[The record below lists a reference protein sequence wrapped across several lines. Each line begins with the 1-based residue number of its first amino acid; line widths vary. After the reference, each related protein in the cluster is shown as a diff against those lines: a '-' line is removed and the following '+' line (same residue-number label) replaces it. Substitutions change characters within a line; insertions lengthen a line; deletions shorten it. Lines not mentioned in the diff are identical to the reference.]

1 MHDLS
6 SDTDRLALVPLYIA
20 VEPRDPRG
28 EGLRSSEAL
37 EHIPAATLG
46 EVAEVLVQL
55 GVPADLLD
63 GAVLGAP
70 GWIVARTV
78 GWSDGRIVRW
88 APDENPVNGPYP
100 TLSSDDVATY
110 LSRAIDVSCRV
121 ASDLEIPGETPGDD
135 AVGLVIEQRSGAVV
149 GGMRS
154 TDLPRLAHLASSDL
168 WFTQIDGASI
178 VAGVEPATDLE
189 PVVTCASAVPNI
201 GLERNGPW
209 RRMGLVRSGAIV
221 TAHQWGPQWF
231 RVDPSGG
238 ADEASDVLALVDD
251 YFDAPSADAE
261 DIAQEFHLSPA
272 QTDLLA
278 DLLDDADADD
288 PFTTLLR
295 LLGLPVEAAEVAEGW
310 LPPADLP
317 GVRRVVAQPYVRAMW
332 SSLTTVPTE
341 PGRINDLQRLWIR
354 RPALYWVLSVA
365 ETLACAGGALAL
377 LRTPSAGAT
386 PQGARPTPQRTG
398 LRRAAG
404 WVLAVAAVLT
414 VADMAVPRRWRGAG
428 AAAPDEPG
436 EPREGS

>member
-6 SDTDRLALVPLYIA
+6 SDTDHLTLVPLYIA

-28 EGLRSSEAL
+28 EGALSSEAL

-46 EVAEVLVQL
+46 EVAEVLIQL

-70 GWIVARTV
+70 GWIIARTV

-88 APDENPVNGPYP
+88 APDENPASGPFP

-121 ASDLEIPGETPGDD
+121 ASDLAIPGETLGDD

-154 TDLPRLAHLASSDL
+154 TDLPWLAHQVSSDL
-168 WFTQIDGASI
+168 WFTQIDGTSI
-178 VAGVEPATDLE
+178 VTGVDPATDLE
-189 PVVTCASAVPNI
+189 PVVTSASPVPNV

-209 RRMGLVRSGAIV
+209 RRMGLVRAGAVV

-238 ADEASDVLALVDD
+238 ADPDSDVLTLVDD
-251 YFDAPSADAE
+251 YFDVPCADAE
-261 DIAQEFHLSPA
+261 DIAQEFNLGPA
-272 QTDLLA
+272 QTDQLA
-278 DLLDDADADD
+278 DLLEDSDADD
-288 PFTTLLR
+288 PFTALLR
-295 LLGLPVEAAEVAEGW
+295 LLDLPVEAAEVAEGW
-310 LPPADLP
+310 LPPAELTD
-317 GVRRVVAQPYVRAMW
+317 VRRVEAQSMAGALW

-341 PGRINDLQRLWIR
+341 PGVLNDLQRLWIQ
-354 RPALYWVLSVA
+354 RPRAYWVLTIA
-365 ETLACAGGALAL
+365 ETIVCLGGAAAL
-377 LRTPSAGAT
+377 RSPRSGAT
-386 PQGARPTPQRTG
+386 PRRPR
-398 LRRAAG
+398 LRRALGRA
-404 WVLAVAAVLT
+404 LAITAAINAV
-414 VADMAVPRRWRGAG
+414 DMAIPRRWRGAS
-428 AAAPDEPG
+428 AVENSEPA
-436 EPREGS
+436 SN

>member
-6 SDTDRLALVPLYIA
+6 PDTDQLTLVPLYIA

-28 EGLRSSEAL
+28 EGALSDEAI

-46 EVAEVLVQL
+46 EVAEVLIQL

-70 GWIVARTV
+70 GWVIARTV

-88 APDENPVNGPYP
+88 APDENPVNGPFP

-121 ASDLEIPGETPGDD
+121 ASDLEIPGHSLGED
-135 AVGLVIEQRSGAVV
+135 AVGLIIEQRSGAVV

-154 TDLPRLAHLASSDL
+154 TDLPWLAHQVSSDL
-168 WFTQIDGASI
+168 WFTQIDGTSI
-178 VAGVEPATDLE
+178 VTGVDPATDLE
-189 PVVTCASAVPNI
+189 PVVTSASPVPNV

-238 ADEASDVLALVDD
+238 ADPDSDVLTLVDD

-261 DIAQEFHLSPA
+261 DIAQEFNLGPA
-272 QTDLLA
+272 QTDQLA

-295 LLGLPVEAAEVAEGW
+295 LLDLPVEAAEVAEGW
-310 LPPADLP
+310 LPPADLTD
-317 GVRRVVAQPYVRAMW
+317 VRRVEAQSMAGAFW

-341 PGRINDLQRLWIR
+341 PGVLNDLQRMWIQ
-354 RPALYWVLSVA
+354 RPRSYWVLTIA
-365 ETLACAGGALAL
+365 EAALCLGGAVAL
-377 LRTPSAGAT
+377 LRAPRSGASRY
-386 PQGARPTPQRTG
+386 PR
-398 LRRAAG
+398 LRRAGGRA
-404 WVLAVAAVLT
+404 LAATAVLN
-414 VADMAVPRRWRGAG
+414 ALDMAVPRRWRGHG
-428 AAAPDEPG
+428 ATSEPARTG
-436 EPREGS
+436 EGAQG